1 MCQQISLTGPYYSQ
15 TSPKRS
21 PSGISTVTTK
31 IKPIMWQKLTLRAKT
46 DYSIYNNRDRY
57 TLKLLDVLRSSC
69 LNNKFL
75 QSFIRECVF
84 TIQHIIS
91 NFKILLNLK
100 KEIQLWLS
108 NLVKQVID
116 FAQCQQ
122 EFFVI
127 KNMPFSDFYVTEV
140 NYNKIS
146 YLGNPNSERLCLIEV
161 AVE

>member
-1 MCQQISLTGPYYSQ
+1 MS
-15 TSPKRS
+15 
-21 PSGISTVTTK
+21 
-31 IKPIMWQKLTLRAKT
+31 
-46 DYSIYNNRDRY
+46 
-57 TLKLLDVLRSSC
+57 
-69 LNNKFL
+69 L
-75 QSFIRECVF
+75 QSS
-84 TIQHIIS
+84 TS
-91 NFKILLNLK
+91 SAILKSERTNLNLK

-146 YLGNPNSERLCLIEV
+146 YLGNPNSECLCLIEV

>member
-1 MCQQISLTGPYYSQ
+1 
-15 TSPKRS
+15 
-21 PSGISTVTTK
+21 
-31 IKPIMWQKLTLRAKT
+31 MWQKLTLRTKT

-69 LNNKFL
+69 LNNNFL
-75 QSFIRECVF
+75 QLFIRECVF

-116 FAQCQQ
+116 FAQCQR

-140 NYNKIS
+140 NCNKIS
-146 YLGNPNSERLCLIEV
+146 YLGNPNSERLCLMEV
-161 AVE
+161 AVEKGEFLQKHYTGSKFRKFDR